1 MPHYTSHH
9 RTGSGVPLGGLGAG
23 KVEIMPDG
31 CLTNFTHQ
39 NNWDR
44 PLGDPSGLNAV
55 DARVGNHFAV
65 WARRRCA
72 DGGDRDTAFA
82 RMLHTVDVGGLPGV
96 QRIEYT
102 GRYPF
107 AHLVYVEPGLPVE
120 VQLDAFSPIIP
131 GDAESSSVPVAVF
144 LFKVKNTCQAGWVDA
159 AIMAMARNTVSAWN
173 VGRFN
178 EAVSSGEARGV
189 LFSSDSPLPTD
200 PAAGTV
206 CLATCAGAGEV
217 TVCTSWNLKTAD
229 PFNLTLANQNIEPW
243 QEFARDG
250 RITPRDCG
258 TVQGEGVELAG
269 ALAVRF
275 ELAPGE
281 TKHVPVVLA
290 WHMPQTH
297 FGHVYEARYADAAEV
312 AADVLR
318 SWEELRTRALKWS
331 EALEVAKGEA
341 AERGR
346 VGDALPDWLA
356 DALLNNL
363 YVLSSGSWFDRSGR
377 FALFEASRTCQLMN
391 TVDVLFY
398 SSVPLAWFYPA
409 LEESCLLQLAQA
421 QRPDGYIPH
430 DLGRGRVDYPSDGTT
445 APPPWKD
452 LCPKFVLMAYR
463 DVLWWGGRRLLSEV
477 YDPAKRAMLWAMASD
492 LNGDHL
498 PDNEGADQTFDNWHF
513 RGANAYT
520 SGVYLAA
527 LAASQRLAEMAE
539 DSDFARTCRREFQLA
554 QESFERQLWNG
565 RYYRAVASTGGGVQ
579 VGGAGSPSSEA
590 CTASQLTGQWYA
602 HLLGLGYILPR
613 EQVSSAVREAV
624 RITGS
629 ASAHGAVN
637 AVLPNGSIDWNNP
650 HSGNVWPG
658 ITYTLAALAIYEG
671 LVGEGL
677 ELARRVWESIAHRSR
692 NPWDQP
698 DVIDSA
704 TGAYGFGDHYMRNM
718 VVWAVVF
725 ALAARDAG
733 VAKVLGRLRGGV
745 VTG

>member
-1 MPHYTSHH
+1 MDHFAEAGVRPRTPTTSWWKWGQQLVKARGAGTAIAIAGNQAWDLLHNWAILLWAWGGDLVSSDFKKATFIGPEGIEAMTWYVDLVRNGLASKACAEYTQPDCDAAFINGNVSMAFMGPWNIADILHDNPSLNYAVVEPPMGPTGRRAAFSGGSNLAILAASRAKDEAKQWIKFLIDKENLVSYTSGLTNMLPSLVEAFEDRPRHAAVRAVQGRLEHATAYPPLACGAPSRTTSPSSSRPSSQTTSPAARPDGIKKHLDTPPSASTQHCLWKGKRNHTTDWRRTRMPHYTSHH
-9 RTGSGVPLGGLGAG
+9 RTGSGCSGMPRRRKGRDHARWVLDQLHAPEQLTAAG
-23 KVEIMPDG
+23 RS
-31 CLTNFTHQ
+31 Q
-39 NNWDR
+39 R
-44 PLGDPSGLNAV
+44 LNAV
-55 DARVGNHFAV
+55 DARWATTSRCGQAV
-65 WARRRCA
+65 R
-72 DGGDRDTAFA
+72 DGGDVDTAFA

-356 DALLNNL
+356 DALLNN
-363 YVLSSGSWFDRSGR
+363 F
-377 FALFEASRTCQLMN
+377 TC
-391 TVDVLFY
+391 
-398 SSVPLAWFYPA
+398 
-409 LEESCLLQLAQA
+409 C
-421 QRPDGYIPH
+421 RP
-430 DLGRGRVDYPSDGTT
+430 GRV
-445 APPPWKD
+445 
-452 LCPKFVLMAYR
+452 
-463 DVLWWGGRRLLSEV
+463 
-477 YDPAKRAMLWAMASD
+477 
-492 LNGDHL
+492 
-498 PDNEGADQTFDNWHF
+498 
-513 RGANAYT
+513 
-520 SGVYLAA
+520 
-527 LAASQRLAEMAE
+527 
-539 DSDFARTCRREFQLA
+539 
-554 QESFERQLWNG
+554 
-565 RYYRAVASTGGGVQ
+565 
-579 VGGAGSPSSEA
+579 
-590 CTASQLTGQWYA
+590 
-602 HLLGLGYILPR
+602 
-613 EQVSSAVREAV
+613 
-624 RITGS
+624 
-629 ASAHGAVN
+629 
-637 AVLPNGSIDWNNP
+637 
-650 HSGNVWPG
+650 
-658 ITYTLAALAIYEG
+658 
-671 LVGEGL
+671 
-677 ELARRVWESIAHRSR
+677 
-692 NPWDQP
+692 
-698 DVIDSA
+698 
-704 TGAYGFGDHYMRNM
+704 
-718 VVWAVVF
+718 
-725 ALAARDAG
+725 
-733 VAKVLGRLRGGV
+733 
-745 VTG
+745 